1 MWVIDVPMIPGLDK
15 PALRWIN
22 RQLVTHRLN
31 EVLRRLNMDQPFV
44 LTTLP
49 YTHWLVP
56 GLRRRATI
64 YYCTDDYSHWP
75 SADGET
81 LRKADRELTAEA
93 DLILAV
99 SHALYQQHDVA
110 GRCRFFPHGVD
121 YAHFASS
128 PQRTIASDL
137 ATLPGPRIGFFG
149 LIYEKIDFELLT
161 KLARRFPSASLV
173 LIGSI
178 AYCPED
184 FTSLP
189 NIHLL
194 GPRPYEELPSYIAG
208 LDVLLLPYLA
218 NDLMIQRS
226 GPLKLKECLASGRP
240 TVSVD
245 VPEVRAL
252 EPHVRVATGH
262 EDFIHQVSEAL
273 SEPRDSTA
281 VIARQKAVQHEGW
294 EQRSALL
301 RSYLDAFLSTER
313 PSIRLGNLSH
323 S

>member
-1 MWVIDVPMIPGLDK
+1 MWVIDVPMIPGLNK

-22 RQLVTHRLN
+22 RHLVTWRLN
-31 EVLRRLNMDQPFV
+31 DVLRSLKLDEPLV

-49 YTHWLVP
+49 YAHWLIP

-81 LRKADRELTAEA
+81 LRKADQELTAEA

-99 SHALYQQHDVA
+99 SQALYQQHDVA

-128 PQRTIASDL
+128 SQCAIASDL
-137 ATLPGPRIGFFG
+137 AALPGPRIGFFG

-178 AYCPED
+178 AYCPEN
-184 FTSLP
+184 FGSIP
-189 NIHLL
+189 NIYLL
-194 GPRPYEELPSYIAG
+194 GPKPYEELPSYIAG

-218 NDLMIQRS
+218 SDPMIQRS

-245 VPEVRAL
+245 VPEVRDL
-252 EPHVRVATGH
+252 EPHVRIATGH
-262 EDFIHQVSEAL
+262 EDFIRQASEAL
-273 SEPRDSTA
+273 SESRDSPA
-281 VIARQKAVQHEGW
+281 VVARQQSVQQEGW
-294 EQRSALL
+294 DQRSALL
-301 RSYLDAFLSTER
+301 RSYLETCSSRER
-313 PSIRLGNLSH
+313 TSIRSDNVSY